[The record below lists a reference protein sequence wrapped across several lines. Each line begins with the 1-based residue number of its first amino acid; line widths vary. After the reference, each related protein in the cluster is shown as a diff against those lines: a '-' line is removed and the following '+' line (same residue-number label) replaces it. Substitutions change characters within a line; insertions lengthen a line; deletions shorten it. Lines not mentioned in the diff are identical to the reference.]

1 MGMFFNT
8 FLHSSTSPKQLFHF
22 DIYELGNM
30 ILNMNKNEP
39 KYPLWGGGGG
49 GGLNQNGTLIGGCA
63 RFGGCTGVGFM
74 LFQWENFHKVGL
86 KHVEGGGVAKLCVS
100 RHVV

>member
-1 MGMFFNT
+1 MGMFLNT

-39 KYPLWGGGGG
+39 KYPFFYFIFFGGGGG
-49 GGLNQNGTLIGGCA
+49 WTKMA
-63 RFGGCTGVGFM
+63 DF
-74 LFQWENFHKVGL
+74 
-86 KHVEGGGVAKLCVS
+86 
-100 RHVV
+100 